1 LVDRLTRN
9 GLQLAV
15 IGVAAIG
22 VAVTVAMVKGLRLS
36 DGCLLTAR
44 QPDRRNAV
52 DRNLG
57 SCKTFDSVGGART
70 I

>member
-15 IGVAAIG
+15 FGVAAIG
-22 VAVTVAMVKGLRLS
+22 VAVTVVTVKGSTLGS
-36 DGCLLTAR
+36 GCLLSAR
-44 QPDRRNAV
+44 PADRRNAV
-52 DRNLG
+52 DRNRA
-57 SCKTFDSVGGART
+57 SSKTFDSVGGART